1 MATIEKYEHAKF
13 VIERFDHYYD
23 CVNNKG
29 TFYVGLNTFLLGGL
43 FIGFVSLYQ
52 QVAKPQYLWILLI
65 SFAICSVISTVATIL
80 AINPFLLS
88 GNKKSRNRS
97 LIFFGSVAE
106 YQKENYADTFLKQ
119 DNDRILT
126 DTVTQTWFLARG
138 LDLKYK
144 RLKVAGYL
152 LIAQFV
158 LLVPI
163 IYCITKNLISH
174 EHI

>member
-23 CVNNKG
+23 SVNNKG
-29 TFYVGLNTFLLGGL
+29 AFYIGLNTFLLGGL

-52 QVAKPQYLWILLI
+52 QIAKPEYLWIMLI
-65 SFAICSVISTVATIL
+65 SFAVCSVISTVSTIL

-88 GNKKSRNRS
+88 GKKRNRNRS

-106 YQKENYADTFLKQ
+106 YQKDNYVNTFLSQ
-119 DNDRILT
+119 DNERILN
-126 DTVTQTWFLARG
+126 DTVTQTYFLAKG
-138 LDLKYK
+138 LTLKYK
-144 RLKVAGYL
+144 HLKLAGYL
-152 LIAQFV
+152 LIIQFI
-158 LLVPI
+158 LLIPI
-163 IYCITKNLISH
+163 IYCITKNLINN